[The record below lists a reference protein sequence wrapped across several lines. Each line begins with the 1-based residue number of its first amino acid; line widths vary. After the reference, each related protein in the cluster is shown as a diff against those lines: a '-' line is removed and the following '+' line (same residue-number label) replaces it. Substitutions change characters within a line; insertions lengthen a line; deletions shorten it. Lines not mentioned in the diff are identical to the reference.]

1 LGLTQPGIISAVRA
15 GVALHR
21 SRKKYFLAETLLVED
36 AYPDSQHS
44 AGFHFSAR
52 FK

>member
-1 LGLTQPGIISAVRA
+1 VIVSAAAA

-21 SRKKYFLAETLLVED
+21 SRKKCLLAETLLVED

-44 AGFHFSAR
+44 AGFHLSAR
-52 FK
+52 FT